1 MGPLGSF
8 FRKPFVKT
16 SRIKKQH
23 MKLTIVSSKANEQ
36 IVRIGPYD
44 GNVCKMNSSLGQSS
58 PTTHTES
65 IIGGDDNDR
74 EKMLMI
80 VKEKR
85 FVS

>member
-1 MGPLGSF
+1 
-8 FRKPFVKT
+8 
-16 SRIKKQH
+16 
-23 MKLTIVSSKANEQ
+23 
-36 IVRIGPYD
+36 
-44 GNVCKMNSSLGQSS
+44 MNSSLGQSS